1 MTAVH
6 QFALFDTAIGRCG
19 IAWSERG
26 IAGVTFPESDDRKTA
41 ERVRRRFPQANAA
54 KPTADVQRAIDGIVA
69 LLSGERRDLNDIA
82 IDDGETPEFN
92 RRVYAIARAIPPGET
107 LTYGQIAERL
117 GDPLLARE
125 VGVALGQNPTP
136 IIMPCHR
143 VLAANGKPGGFSAVG
158 GVATKLRLLSIEKA
172 QPGGQTLF
180 EHLPLAARKR
190 R

>member
-1 MTAVH
+1 MSSVH
-6 QFALFDTAIGRCG
+6 HFALFDTAIGRCG
-19 IAWSERG
+19 IVWSERG
-26 IAGVTFPESDDRKTA
+26 IAGVSFPESDDRKTV
-41 ERVRRRFPQANAA
+41 ERVRRRFPQAKEA

-69 LLSGERRDLNDIA
+69 LLSGDPRDLNDIV

-117 GDPLLARE
+117 GDPLLARQ

-172 QPGGQTLF
+172 QPAGLNLF
-180 EHLPLAARKR
+180 EHLPLAARSPR
-190 R
+190 

>member
-1 MTAVH
+1 MSSVH
-6 QFALFDTAIGRCG
+6 HFALFDTAIGRCG
-19 IAWSERG
+19 IVWSERG
-26 IAGVTFPESDDRKTA
+26 IAGVSFPESDDRKTV
-41 ERVRRRFPQANAA
+41 ERVRRRFPQAKEA

-69 LLSGERRDLNDIA
+69 LLSGDPRDLNDIV

-117 GDPLLARE
+117 GDPLLARQ

-172 QPGGQTLF
+172 QPAGPTLF
-180 EHLPLAARKR
+180 EHLPLAARSPR
-190 R
+190 